1 MAVHLIKVCVGINTI
16 EQLKSA
22 QARRLIAGPICHV
35 TKQRPQREEEVLNG
49 GSLYWIIKGNIAV
62 RQRIV
67 ELERLYDGDGEKCG
81 LVLDSELVETELV
94 KRGPHQGWRYL
105 EEDDAPRDLRDIVAD
120 ANEDE
125 DSEGELSEEMAAE
138 LRELGLL

>member
-1 MAVHLIKVCVGINTI
+1 MTVHLVKVCVGVTSI
-16 EQLKSA
+16 EQLKNS

-35 TKQRPQREEEVLNG
+35 TKQRPQRETELLDG
-49 GSLYWIIKGNIAV
+49 GSLYWIIKGHVAV

-67 ELERLYDGDGEKCG
+67 ELERLIDHEGEKCG

-105 EEDDAPRDLRDIVAD
+105 EATDAPRDLRDIVEE
-120 ANEDE
+120 ANDDE
-125 DSEGELSEEMAAE
+125 ESEGELSPEMAAE

>member
-1 MAVHLIKVCVGINTI
+1 MTVHLIKVCVGITSV
-16 EQLKSA
+16 EQLRKA
-22 QARRLIAGPICHV
+22 QERRLIAGPICHV
-35 TKQRPQREEEVLNG
+35 TKQRPQREAELMDG
-49 GSLYWIIKGNIAV
+49 GSLYWIIKGDLAV

-67 ELERLYDGDGEKCG
+67 ELERLYDHEGEKCG
-81 LVLDSELVETELV
+81 LVLDSELVETELF
-94 KRGPHQGWRYL
+94 KRPPHQGWRYL
-105 EEDDAPRDLRDIVAD
+105 EAEDAPRDLRDIVTE